1 MDEEVY
7 NKMLRRGKKR
17 VLCNGV
23 GPSVIEMA
31 SKNF

>member
-1 MDEEVY
+1 MDQEVY

-17 VLCNGV
+17 VFRNGG

-31 SKNF
+31 SKIF

>member
-17 VLCNGV
+17 VLFNG
-23 GPSVIEMA
+23 GRPSVIEMA
-31 SKNF
+31 SKIF